1 MIWPAAT
8 LFAVGVIWFTYTLH
22 PLLSL
27 LILTVTGS
35 LVLGEWLYQAQ
46 LLPNWM
52 MFALDKFHDRPPE
65 PEKDVRVN
73 RAEDQPETDQAEELE
88 EASEEKPIEPE
99 TVAQIVMEEEHTP
112 EPEIELEPT
121 PEVTPEPVYEVADS
135 RPSFL
140 DKLEQEF
147 NVTIEASEELWPEL
161 DEEVHESE
169 FRTEIVV
176 LQGMFEI
183 FVVKKSDH
191 SIDLVPQ

>member
-65 PEKDVRVN
+65 PEKDVRVKH
-73 RAEDQPETDQAEELE
+73 AEEQPEPVQVEEPE
-88 EASEEKPIEPE
+88 EAQEEDLIEPVI
-99 TVAQIVMEEEHTP
+99 VAQIMTEDEHKP

-121 PEVTPEPVYEVADS
+121 PAVTPEPVYEVADS

-147 NVTIEASEELWPEL
+147 NVTIEAGEELWPEL
-161 DEEVHESE
+161 DEEVHETE

>member
-1 MIWPAAT
+1 MIWPVAT

-65 PEKDVRVN
+65 PEKDVRVK
-73 RAEDQPETDQAEELE
+73 REEDQPESVQDKEPIKAPVEE
-88 EASEEKPIEPE
+88 PIEPE
-99 TVAQIVMEEEHTP
+99 TVTQVETEEEHKP
-112 EPEIELEPT
+112 EPEMEPEPT
-121 PEVTPEPVYEVADS
+121 PEVEPEPVQEVADS

-140 DKLEQEF
+140 DNLEEEF